1 MTEPETSLESR
12 ATFADRV
19 DILYALG
26 RHYLSLPF
34 AALCLPTAFFAD
46 RGPTWFTIA
55 PVLLL
60 LAVTIVAEQLNQA
73 YYKQP
78 RNHDSRYWAW
88 RYTFVSGIAG
98 ATWGVGAV
106 MWFVPHSF
114 PAEAYLCLAFL
125 GMTAAE
131 FIARSAYRPAYVTHA
146 CFSLGPLMAV
156 LLIQGGIYE
165 IMTAL
170 LVAFFAG
177 VLYTYCSGMARLLDE
192 SIRLKRDN
200 AGLVVKLSRE
210 KSEAEKAR
218 DAAEAS
224 ARAKTVFIA
233 NISHEIRTPLNALLG
248 MAQLLER
255 AELDKPYRDHVKV
268 LLEASR
274 GLQTLLDDV
283 ITLSRLDGEEGE
295 HAEENCDP
303 AQAARAVVRLLQPR
317 AWEKRLRL
325 NVTAP
330 SQLPRVNSDPRRIR
344 QVLLKLTE
352 NALKFTERG
361 GVEIRIELEAK
372 EGDTQFLRFSVADTG
387 LGVPEELAP
396 HLFEPF
402 TSGDQ
407 SYARRHQGAGL
418 GLAVAKRI
426 VDSLGGNVGFES
438 EAGEGSTFW
447 FRVPVDRQATVAKV
461 RTSLSTPPPTDRRF
475 LMYLGDPR
483 VQIVITDLLEPFGNK
498 IAATETIADTVAR
511 AGREEFD
518 AIIVAAD
525 DADTIAATP
534 GNKAPVLAIIFN
546 GERTPAGAAAT
557 LRWPAEPMEIFSALR
572 FLTVNAPVVEEEIEA
587 EPDVPAAI
595 DVPTFAALEK
605 SVGLTTLIEILQSYI
620 TTAEDLSEA
629 FAKACE
635 EESWD
640 EAGRLAQDM
649 AGAAGGLGLAA
660 MTSAARGFA
669 QKARDGEA
677 PHDLRNAAQTIV
689 GEHVRVRSALI
700 NLYPD
705 LAA

>member
-1 MTEPETSLESR
+1 MTAEQETSLEAR
-12 ATFADRV
+12 ATFADRI

-34 AALCLPTAFFAD
+34 AALCLPTAFFIN
-46 RGPTWFTIA
+46 RGPTWFTIM
-55 PVLLL
+55 PLLLL

-73 YYKQP
+73 YFKEP
-78 RNHDSRYWAW
+78 REGDAQYWAR
-88 RYTFVSGIAG
+88 RYTFLSGIAG
-98 ATWGVGAV
+98 ATWGVGALL
-106 MWFVPHSF
+106 WFIPGSF
-114 PAEAYLCLAFL
+114 AAEAYLVLAFL
-125 GMTAAE
+125 GMTATE
-131 FIARSAYRPAYVTHA
+131 FIARSAYRPAYVVHA
-146 CFSLGPLMAV
+146 CFSLGPLMAI
-156 LLIQGGIYE
+156 LLWHGGTYE
-165 IMTAL
+165 VMTAI

-177 VLYTYCSGMARLLDE
+177 VLYTYCNGMGRLLDE

-210 KSEAEKAR
+210 KGDAEKAR
-218 DAAEAS
+218 DAAEGS
-224 ARAKTVFIA
+224 ARAKSVFIA

-283 ITLSRLDGEEGE
+283 ITLSRLDGEEDTE
-295 HAEENCDP
+295 DEACDP
-303 AQAARAVVRLLQPR
+303 AQAARAVARLMQPR

-325 NVTAP
+325 NVNAP
-330 SQLPRVNSDPRRIR
+330 AQLPRVNCDSRRIR

-361 GVEIRIELEAK
+361 GVEIHIAM
-372 EGDTQFLRFSVADTG
+372 DTDDSSKQFLRFSVVDTG
-387 LGVPEELAP
+387 LGIPEEVMP

-402 TSGDQ
+402 TPGDP

-418 GLAVAKRI
+418 GLAVVKRI
-426 VDSLGGNVGFES
+426 VDSLGGQVGFES

-447 FRVPVDRQATVAKV
+447 FSVPVERPAATGHIK
-461 RTSLSTPPPTDRRF
+461 TSLATPPPTDRTF
-475 LMYLGDPR
+475 LMHVNDPR
-483 VQIVITDLLEPFGNK
+483 VRVTLANLLEPFGNR
-498 IAATETIADTVAR
+498 IVNADDMADTVAR
-511 AGREEFD
+511 AGRESFD
-518 AIIVAAD
+518 AVIVAAN

-534 GNKAPVLAIIFN
+534 GNKTPVLAIIFK
-546 GERTPAGAAAT
+546 GERTPSGAESI
-557 LRWPAEPMEIFSALR
+557 LRWPADPADVFGALR
-572 FLTVNAPVVEEEIEA
+572 FLANGPREQTAGVIPQI
-587 EPDVPAAI
+587 DVPAAI

-620 TTAEDLSEA
+620 KTAEDLSNA
-629 FAKACE
+629 FATACQLDN
-635 EESWD
+635 WD

-660 MTSAARGFA
+660 MTTAARGFA
-669 QKARDGEA
+669 QKAREGNT

-689 GEHVRVRSALI
+689 GEHLRARAALI